1 MPGEGCLGKII
12 SMDGIDLS
20 ALSPKA
26 QKMEEYERLQ
36 RELIALDEERDAI
49 EIRMSEILEEIN
61 PEAAEE
67 K

>member
-1 MPGEGCLGKII
+1 MSHLASLDRIVF
-12 SMDGIDLS
+12 MNDIDLS
-20 ALSPKA
+20 MLSPRA

-49 EIRMSEILEEIN
+49 EIRMSEILEEVG
-61 PEAAEE
+61 PTEE